1 LELDAANC
9 WIRESMI
16 CMGDNLSLADA
27 PMLTAT
33 AIIRA
38 IRDYPSPNPKLR
50 VPEFSGFYFS
60 VRFSGAVF

>member
-1 LELDAANC
+1 
-9 WIRESMI
+9 MI

-27 PMLTAT
+27 PMLMAT

-50 VPEFSGFYFS
+50 VPEFSGFYFLA
-60 VRFSGAVF
+60 RFSGADF